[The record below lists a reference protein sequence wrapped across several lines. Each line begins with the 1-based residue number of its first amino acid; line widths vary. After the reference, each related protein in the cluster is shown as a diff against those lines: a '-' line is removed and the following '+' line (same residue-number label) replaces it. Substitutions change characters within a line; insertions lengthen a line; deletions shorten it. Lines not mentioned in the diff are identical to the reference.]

1 MSAASGF
8 ATITVAWYIGELL
21 PTFVIG
27 HAPRLAA
34 EPPDGTTVQRVTA
47 VLGVLAAWVAD
58 HVPALIQAPDC
69 MAPLG
74 VVAGLQRAGIEPDVV
89 WLDAHGDFNTWET
102 TPSGYLG
109 GMPLAMLVGRGD
121 QAIIDGLGIDPI
133 PEGRVVL
140 AGARDLDLGEEEA
153 LKGSAIRR
161 VALAELSRVVRP
173 GRPLYVHLDVDV
185 VAPTEMPGLL
195 YPALGGPRLAEVS
208 EALRDL
214 MVAAPNLVA
223 IWVAHTY
230 GQRAETTAEAR
241 RLTATL
247 VAALAPLSSV
257 AALDGLRSRSIES

>member
-1 MSAASGF
+1 VSAASGF
-8 ATITVAWYIGELL
+8 ATITVPWYIGELL
-21 PTFVIG
+21 PKFVIG

-133 PEGRVVL
+133 PEERVVL

-153 LKGSAIRR
+153 LKRSAIRR
-161 VALAELSRVVRP
+161 VALAELSRVVQP
-173 GRPLYVHLDVDV
+173 GRPLYVPLDVDV

-195 YPALGGPRLAEVS
+195 YPAPGGPRLAEVS

-223 IWVAHTY
+223 ISVAHTY
-230 GQRAETTAEAR
+230 DQRAETTAEAR
-241 RLTATL
+241 RLTAAL
-247 VAALAPLSSV
+247 VAALAPSQ
-257 AALDGLRSRSIES
+257 